1 MSYMYSIKRYMA
13 IILSVVFLLGSITT
27 AYAQPSMIG
36 THEVVAEQQMNVD
49 RDALLAML
57 DESDVKDKLASM
69 GVSPDQ
75 VEQRINS
82 LTAAELAEFNQQLEN
97 APAGAGVV
105 GIIVL
110 FLLVFIIT
118 DMLCATNIYSFI
130 NCVR

>member
-57 DESDVKDKLASM
+57 DEIERWRGADSGNV
-69 GVSPDQ
+69 
-75 VEQRINS
+75 
-82 LTAAELAEFNQQLEN
+82 
-97 APAGAGVV
+97 AGA
-105 GIIVL
+105 
-110 FLLVFIIT
+110 
-118 DMLCATNIYSFI
+118 YSP
-130 NCVR
+130 